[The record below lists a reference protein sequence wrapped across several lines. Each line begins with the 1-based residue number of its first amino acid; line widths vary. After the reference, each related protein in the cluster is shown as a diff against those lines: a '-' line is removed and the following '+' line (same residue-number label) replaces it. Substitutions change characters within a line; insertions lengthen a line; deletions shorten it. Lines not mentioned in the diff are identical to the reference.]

1 MKDAE
6 SGEPIIGGTV
16 LLFKNGVQ
24 ITGTITDFDGN
35 YSITNLDPGTYDVE
49 VSYLGYQSQ
58 RIEKVVI
65 FAGKVNKLDF
75 ELSSGVV
82 LTTVEVKTYRVP
94 LVEQDNTTQGQTIT
108 SEQIRNLP
116 TRNINALAATTA
128 GLASADEGGAI
139 TVRGSR
145 SDATNYYVD
154 GIRVQGNLIPESEID
169 QMQVIT
175 GGVEAQYGDV
185 TGGIISITTKG
196 PSQKFAGGFEV
207 ESSKYLD
214 PYSNSLFG
222 VNLTGPIL
230 KNKKGE
236 SILGYRFSGRY
247 TRNVDDDPPGIPVY
261 RVNDENL
268 KLLEANPIIDIG
280 GNPFV
285 AADFMRADD
294 VDVLDARPF
303 EASTRADVTG
313 KIDARLSKSVDISF
327 TGSYTDVEN
336 QFTPGGWRVYN
347 SHNNPT
353 SYSGTRRGLV
363 RLRHRIG
370 GGQTENTKGA
380 LIQNASYSL
389 QFGLERTGSQNY
401 DPRHGQNHFGY
412 GHVGNFDIQ
421 WAPTFG
427 VLFDP
432 DTGEPRF
439 VHQDNRAVLRG
450 YSAAN
455 SSNPVLANYN
465 NALGLDFSEALNG
478 QIPNIVIA
486 GVNDNIQGILRREAF
501 IAPNGLISSQF
512 TSSWNFHTNIGA
524 VYNQVSK
531 SENDIVTFNANASF
545 DLVPGGSSGKGRHNI
560 QFGVWYEQRTNRFH
574 SVAPRNLWD
583 IARQLANSHILG
595 IPVDND
601 GNPTSPIIGTT
612 ELTNPITGEAVTVN
626 LHDVQITENAEAA
639 FYRRVR
645 NALGISNLGQYVN
658 VDGLSPD
665 QLNLDMFSAK
675 ELNDQGLVSYLGFD
689 YLGNRFDGT
698 FEDFFTAT
706 DAEGIRTFPV
716 APNRPI
722 YQAFYIQDKFTF
734 RDIIFRLGLRVDR
747 YDANTKVLKD
757 NYSLYEIMGA
767 DEFHGR
773 FGGERPGNIGDEFK
787 VYTTTPAGDQV
798 QAYRDGD
805 IWYLPNG
812 TPVNNV
818 ALAIPSGV
826 VTPRYKDSRI
836 DDNIN
841 FVRARDFDPNVSFK
855 DYEVQTNFMPRLAF
869 SFPISEEANF
879 FAHYDVLVQRPPSN
893 TIATPLDYYYFFD
906 RSGIRNNPNL
916 RPERTIDYE
925 VGFKQKL
932 SNTSALTITAYYKE
946 MRDMIQARIFFPVP
960 IVNQYETYDNID
972 FGTVKGFSFVYD
984 LRRTGNFSMNA
995 NYTLQFADG
1004 TGSDANSQRGLT
1016 NRGNLRT
1023 LFPLNFDERHRL
1035 VLSADYRYDSGKR
1048 YTGPRLFGMDILAA
1062 TGLNFQAIGVSGRPY
1077 TRKFLPVELGGEGTI
1092 GSINGARKPWNFT
1105 INARLDKNF
1114 NIGKGMSMNV
1124 YCRVSNLLDRRN
1136 IINVYPAT
1144 GSATDDGFLRS
1155 TFGQNQ
1161 IATVQNSLREVEA
1174 YLASYQWALL
1184 NPNNYSLPRRI
1195 FVGAIFDF

>member
-49 VSYLGYQSQ
+49 ASYLGYQSQ

-370 GGQTENTKGA
+370 GGQTENSKGA

-389 QFGLERTGSQNY
+389 QFGLERTGSENY

-478 QIPNIVIA
+478 QIPNVVIA

-665 QLNLDMFSAK
+665 QLNLNMFSAK

-1023 LFPLNFDERHRL
+1023 LFPLNFDERHRF
-1035 VLSADYRYDSGKR
+1035 VLSSDYRYDSGKR

-1105 INARLDKNF
+1105 LNARLDKNF